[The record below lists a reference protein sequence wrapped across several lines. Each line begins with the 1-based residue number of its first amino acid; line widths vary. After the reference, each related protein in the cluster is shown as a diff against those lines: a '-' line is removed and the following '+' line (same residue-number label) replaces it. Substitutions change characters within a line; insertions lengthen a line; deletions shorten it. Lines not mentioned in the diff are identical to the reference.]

1 MKRTENQKTSKRE
14 EIHIYSLTLKMTTYL
29 VQRSC
34 TVLLHK
40 LRFVEGHP
48 AEAAPVGR
56 ENIPLTSNVHW

>member
-1 MKRTENQKTSKRE
+1 MKRTENQKKSKRE
-14 EIHIYSLTLKMTTYL
+14 EIHIYSLTLKMSTFL

-40 LRFVEGHP
+40 LKFVEGHT

-56 ENIPLTSNVHW
+56 ESIQLTSNVHW